1 MYYFWKHIL
10 NNALTSM
17 EIGQFLGF
25 LVFLTIF
32 TMGFWMLIF
41 LLTFVVP
48 YWLFGNLMENWKL
61 KKEAKK
67 AKS

>member
-1 MYYFWKHIL
+1 
-10 NNALTSM
+10 M
-17 EIGQFLGF
+17 EFQQFIGFII
-25 LVFLTIF
+25 FLTVF

-48 YWLFGNLMENWKL
+48 YWLFGSLKEQRKL

-67 AKS
+67 LKD